1 VRGDQVIDA
10 MGLYLAIL
18 LAIDNNLII
27 LGRTCIRLGHEPS
40 SFCIFVLGGRQNIG
54 KVARVSSA
62 FLFA

>member
-1 VRGDQVIDA
+1 M

-27 LGRTCIRLGHEPS
+27 LGRTRIRLGHEPS
-40 SFCIFVLGGRQNIG
+40 TLCVLDLRGGQDVG
-54 KVARVSSA
+54 KVTRVSGT